1 MIEMADRVSSRI
13 GKILV
18 RASDFELQPRQQ
30 ILTNLDLCEAN
41 TSMRAII

>member
-30 ILTNLDLCEAN
+30 ILTNLDFREAN